1 MSVRTS
7 YPDLESKSLAFEKI
21 RRTESIGL
29 IKRMAQT
36 IYSCQ
41 PNSRKRAPEVPE
53 RIPSTP
59 VQNSDPSKDSITRD
73 SPSTTVN
80 TSGKARQPDRN
91 SPSQAF
97 SGYCNTLTT
106 VNTSAQLFGGQ
117 ISNGVQANRLTVYD
131 SDINRNIPSQSP
143 GFRTKNFS
151 IGFNVPTGCRRLIEL
166 YRRLEQIADY
176 LGPIK
181 PGLNELIQEYAL
193 HRYQTFWL
201 PMAAEHKLYAGAPL
215 DVHAVWIAHLMD
227 PLRYRQ
233 DCQRVAGRLVEHRLV
248 SRRKLRQLTDR
259 ARGLWQMR
267 YPKEPFDFDP
277 NRTGYAELIE
287 AERTKEQ
294 GRSCRVS
301 AEVLNITRCQSHFF
315 YQISLPHYTQL
326 EFLEHAEHRYKQ
338 FLFIRKLQYQIT
350 QYVQSQST
358 DVKLK
363 GRWLHS
369 SEQQSGISEPL
380 KVPENLPGQYVPMDI
395 ELAWRAHLVHPKS
408 YARDTSC
415 LYGKMLPHPCR
426 PYGNAMLTYFGDI
439 QSNTT
444 ALNHNSCA
452 SSKATDGG
460 IVSFGELW
468 KAYFPGSE
476 LHRSGSCDR
485 GLSPRDQLV
494 NLGAIDIY
502 AIATKYT
509 QISLNGVIARFD
521 PNLEK
526 FVVRIYHQQQQPNSQ
541 QSHHSSQNYHSRS
554 PSIQDE
560 SSCRTPTNLSQHQPQ
575 ENSVLIASSKMTP
588 LHHHPRHHYRPGLTG
603 ECICKLHPPGRIWSA
618 TDETRPIAQFTVI
631 SGIHDQIAVD
641 LIDRRGWLCPS
652 NSLVGHGLLQLT
664 SAIERFKGTGSIEL
678 EFICPLHTDECRG
691 DDTKFTLRRKVFS
704 CTKEQALSKSNCYSR
719 DNKQSVTLLLG
730 IAPPTRHALHLKV
743 RVGPAFVC
751 RLPPPSPKP
760 KSAGYRIWGPVAHS
774 PCPEQSEPS
783 DSEQGVTC
791 QMLVIK
797 HSAEDLMSSFLT
809 QVDEARSLV
818 LFNKVLNHLG
828 EHVLTVRVLHNI
840 SRGLSVV
847 QVWSGNRL
855 LSVGQLVG
863 REQLPEN
870 RVGISLLT
878 TSYPVKTVHNQ
889 EYSKKTKRSAFQ
901 KLRQRTNLMQ
911 FMTLKGRIAEVRSNK
926 SSPVN
931 GAPKEDS
938 YSETSDSGPKDL
950 DDPVRS
956 KEHRAGCGLNKQQ
969 NERAIL
975 IKDARGDWCLVIGHW
990 SGFKRFPGPQ
1000 WSRNLTSEQ
1009 DSGSTGTCTT
1019 RGYGGHLSLRIR
1031 WLSQPELKQSFA
1043 QVPDSVNS
1051 LTIVLRD
1058 AALNIQTGEI
1068 HISKQC
1074 NDVAQNVCLAFCCG
1088 LLHVLCQP
1096 RILTHE
1102 HGVKSLWDSGLSSDA
1117 ALATSVRTQ
1126 ANHGNE
1132 STQEVDQE
1140 QPSSMTAS
1148 TSFDSN
1154 NVIQLI
1160 ENPLNNDRLRVHSN
1174 QKVEQ
1179 STPHKLSWNLIS
1191 TIPKEWEPER
1201 KQLVEDG
1208 FSSYSFSP
1216 SPSSSMISNGQKEAS
1231 SASSVE
1237 ILGHVVVKELTV
1249 KLNELP
1255 SGESRPFSN
1264 NHSDGYMN
1272 YSRLSTCSLL
1282 FSTRGQINSLDYILC
1297 RASGIPVDTLIP
1309 SVQLAR
1315 YVDRTKLLNTF
1326 FQNYPSDILF
1336 PQYETFEKSCFL
1348 SPTKSDQ
1355 RQTSHKTIFRNAS
1368 QTDPVQIY
1376 NSLRLKDLSPMK
1388 HPFLGWK
1395 LTDFYDY
1402 FLLELP
1408 DVCSGCMKGCQFC
1421 CGIGLL

>member
-1 MSVRTS
+1 MAFLRESESRRDRIFVKCATSVTHNSFDSS
-7 YPDLESKSLAFEKI
+7 YL
-21 RRTESIGL
+21 
-29 IKRMAQT
+29 
-36 IYSCQ
+36 
-41 PNSRKRAPEVPE
+41 
-53 RIPSTP
+53 
-59 VQNSDPSKDSITRD
+59 
-73 SPSTTVN
+73 
-80 TSGKARQPDRN
+80 DR
-91 SPSQAF
+91 
-97 SGYCNTLTT
+97 
-106 VNTSAQLFGGQ
+106 
-117 ISNGVQANRLTVYD
+117 
-131 SDINRNIPSQSP
+131 
-143 GFRTKNFS
+143 
-151 IGFNVPTGCRRLIEL
+151 EL
-166 YRRLEQIADY
+166 
-176 LGPIK
+176 
-181 PGLNELIQEYAL
+181 
-193 HRYQTFWL
+193 
-201 PMAAEHKLYAGAPL
+201 
-215 DVHAVWIAHLMD
+215 
-227 PLRYRQ
+227 
-233 DCQRVAGRLVEHRLV
+233 RVAGRLVEHRLV

-502 AIATKYT
+502 AIATKCT

-554 PSIQDE
+554 SSIQDE
-560 SSCRTPTNLSQHQPQ
+560 SSCRTPTNLSQRQPQ

-678 EFICPLHTDECRG
+678 EFICPLHTHIVIFW
-691 DDTKFTLRRKVFS
+691 KIHLHSSHRKVGRREPEMNRRPS
-704 CTKEQALSKSNCYSR
+704 AYRADALPAELSRSERSGVNNAKSNCYSE

-818 LFNKVLNHLG
+818 LFNKLDGKSRLYRTQLSVACSKGDKEDKLIQHPITGTKRNPEKYFSFVLPQELIGLKPNKKQLLVILREESSEPPCVLG
-828 EHVLTVRVLHNI
+828 ECSRSAVRFHLN
-840 SRGLSVV
+840 
-847 QVWSGNRL
+847 Q
-855 LSVGQLVG
+855 
-863 REQLPEN
+863 
-870 RVGISLLT
+870 ISLLT
-878 TSYPVKTVHNQ
+878 TSPPVKTVHNQ
-889 EYSKKTKRSAFQ
+889 EYSKKTKQSAFQ

-956 KEHRAGCGLNKQQ
+956 KEHRAGCGLNRQQ

-1216 SPSSSMISNGQKEAS
+1216 SPSSSVISNGQKEAS

>member
-1 MSVRTS
+1 MC
-7 YPDLESKSLAFEKI
+7 LLA
-21 RRTESIGL
+21 L
-29 IKRMAQT
+29 
-36 IYSCQ
+36 
-41 PNSRKRAPEVPE
+41 
-53 RIPSTP
+53 
-59 VQNSDPSKDSITRD
+59 
-73 SPSTTVN
+73 
-80 TSGKARQPDRN
+80 
-91 SPSQAF
+91 
-97 SGYCNTLTT
+97 
-106 VNTSAQLFGGQ
+106 
-117 ISNGVQANRLTVYD
+117 
-131 SDINRNIPSQSP
+131 
-143 GFRTKNFS
+143 
-151 IGFNVPTGCRRLIEL
+151 
-166 YRRLEQIADY
+166 
-176 LGPIK
+176 
-181 PGLNELIQEYAL
+181 
-193 HRYQTFWL
+193 
-201 PMAAEHKLYAGAPL
+201 L
-215 DVHAVWIAHLMD
+215 D
-227 PLRYRQ
+227 
-233 DCQRVAGRLVEHRLV
+233 
-248 SRRKLRQLTDR
+248 
-259 ARGLWQMR
+259 
-267 YPKEPFDFDP
+267 
-277 NRTGYAELIE
+277 
-287 AERTKEQ
+287 
-294 GRSCRVS
+294 
-301 AEVLNITRCQSHFF
+301 
-315 YQISLPHYTQL
+315 ISLPHYTQL
-326 EFLEHAEHRYKQ
+326 EFLELAAHRYKQ

-350 QYVQSQST
+350 RYVQSQST

-426 PYGNAMLTYFGDI
+426 PYGNAMLTYFGVI

-468 KAYFPGSE
+468 KAHFPGSE

-494 NLGAIDIY
+494 NLGPIDIY
-502 AIATKYT
+502 AIATKCT

-526 FVVRIYHQQQQPNSQ
+526 FVVRIYHQQQQRSSQ
-541 QSHHSSQNYHSRS
+541 QSHHSSQNYLSRS

-560 SSCRTPTNLSQHQPQ
+560 SSCRTPTNLSQHQPKG
-575 ENSVLIASSKMTP
+575 NSVPITSSKLTP
-588 LHHHPRHHYRPGLTG
+588 LHHHPRRHYRPGLTG

-618 TDETRPIAQFTVI
+618 TDETRPIAQFTMI

-652 NSLVGHGLLQLT
+652 NSLVGRGLLQLT
-664 SAIERFKGTGSIEL
+664 SAIERFNSTSSIEL
-678 EFICPLHTDECRG
+678 EFICPLHT
-691 DDTKFTLRRKVFS
+691 
-704 CTKEQALSKSNCYSR
+704 
-719 DNKQSVTLLLG
+719 SVTLLLG

-783 DSEQGVTC
+783 DSEQGVMC

-870 RVGISLLT
+870 RVE
-878 TSYPVKTVHNQ
+878 
-889 EYSKKTKRSAFQ
+889 EYSEKTKRSAFQ
-901 KLRQRTNLMQ
+901 KLRKRTNLMQ

-931 GAPKEDS
+931 GVQKEDS

-956 KEHRAGCGLNKQQ
+956 KEHRAGCGLNRQQ

-975 IKDARGDWCLVIGHW
+975 IKDARGPRQRE
-990 SGFKRFPGPQ
+990 S
-1000 WSRNLTSEQ
+1000 
-1009 DSGSTGTCTT
+1009 
-1019 RGYGGHLSLRIR
+1019 
-1031 WLSQPELKQSFA
+1031 
-1043 QVPDSVNS
+1043 S

-1102 HGVKSLWDSGLSSDA
+1102 HGVKSLWDSGLSSDS

-1126 ANHGNE
+1126 ADHSNE
-1132 STQEVDQE
+1132 STQEVDPE

-1154 NVIQLI
+1154 SVIQLI

-1201 KQLVEDG
+1201 KQLIEDG
-1208 FSSYSFSP
+1208 FSSYSLSP
-1216 SPSSSMISNGQKEAS
+1216 SPSSSVIHNGQKEAS
-1231 SASSVE
+1231 SPSSVE

-1255 SGESRPFSN
+1255 SGESLPFSN
-1264 NHSDGYMN
+1264 NHSNGYMN

-1282 FSTRGQINSLDYILC
+1282 FSTRGPINSLDYILC

-1336 PQYETFEKSCFL
+1336 PQYKTFGKSCFL

-1355 RQTSHKTIFRNAS
+1355 RQTSHKTIFKNAS

-1376 NSLRLKDLSPMK
+1376 KSLRLKDLSPMK

-1421 CGIGLL
+1421 CGVGLL